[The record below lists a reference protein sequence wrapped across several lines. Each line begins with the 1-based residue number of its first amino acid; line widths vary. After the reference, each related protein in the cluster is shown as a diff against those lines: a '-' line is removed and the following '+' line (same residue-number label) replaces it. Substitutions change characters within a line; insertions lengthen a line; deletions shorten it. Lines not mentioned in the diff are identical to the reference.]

1 MLPCI
6 LRIFLKLDR
15 PTFAKQQPE
24 RISIHS
30 IRAGM
35 VKINTMRGKAPGATS
50 EPFNSSGLGHGYGVE
65 FLHEL
70 TRQKSIHWKGL
81 LS

>member
-1 MLPCI
+1 M
-6 LRIFLKLDR
+6 
-15 PTFAKQQPE
+15 A
-24 RISIHS
+24 
-30 IRAGM
+30 
-35 VKINTMRGKAPGATS
+35 KINTMRGKAPGATS